1 MKTQSYIYLP
11 FVFICML
18 ATLVFACEDD
28 KAEAQVVASITY
40 SSEDISL
47 SGAQLTIPV
56 IAEGSSY
63 QLTVTSTPGV
73 TWEVKTAE
81 EGNFVTAT
89 PQGVQ
94 EQSGKITL
102 TVPQNE
108 TQQARTTTVQLV
120 N

>member
-28 KAEAQVVASITY
+28 KAEAQVVASIAY

-81 EGNFVTAT
+81 EGKYVTANQ
-89 PQGVQ
+89 QGDQ
-94 EQSGKITL
+94 EQ
-102 TVPQNE
+102 
-108 TQQARTTTVQLV
+108 
-120 N
+120 

>member
-47 SGAQLTIPV
+47 SGAQEAV
-56 IAEGSSY
+56 IS
-63 QLTVTSTPGV
+63 
-73 TWEVKTAE
+73 
-81 EGNFVTAT
+81 
-89 PQGVQ
+89 
-94 EQSGKITL
+94 
-102 TVPQNE
+102 
-108 TQQARTTTVQLV
+108 
-120 N
+120 

>member
-73 TWEVKTAE
+73 TW
-81 EGNFVTAT
+81 
-89 PQGVQ
+89 
-94 EQSGKITL
+94 KI
-102 TVPQNE
+102 
-108 TQQARTTTVQLV
+108 
-120 N
+120 